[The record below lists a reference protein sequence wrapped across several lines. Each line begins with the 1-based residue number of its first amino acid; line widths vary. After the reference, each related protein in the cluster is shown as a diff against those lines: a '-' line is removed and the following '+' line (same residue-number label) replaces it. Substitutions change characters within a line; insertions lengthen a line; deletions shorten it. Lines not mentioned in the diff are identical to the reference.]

1 MATEAARGPA
11 PLSYLGGR
19 SFVDDRTLLLELF
32 CAVLAASEGDDA
44 VALHERAAALGK
56 RSRAGD
62 HGATREL
69 EELVADLPLD
79 DAQVLMRSLSRW
91 FQLINLAED
100 NERVRRLRR
109 RERAGAGAPRPGSL
123 RAAVMHL
130 AARGTTAAEL
140 REMLAG
146 AELRLVMTAHP
157 TEARRRTTVEKLARI
172 FARLRDLDEHLP
184 VPGDE
189 AAAHR
194 ALAGTIQELWGSDEV
209 RAASPTPLDEVH
221 AGLVYFAS
229 TLHRVVPELYREL
242 EAAVEEAYPGE
253 EIPVPP
259 LLTFGSWMGGDRDG
273 NPNVTPAVTA
283 EALEM
288 MRSACLHLLEAR
300 IELLAQRVSL
310 SDRLIDR
317 SPEIEAALERLAASC
332 PEEAARLE
340 RRNPEEPYRRYF
352 SLLVARVRAT
362 REDVAGGYESPAG
375 LLADLRTAENALR
388 AGQGQFIAATQLHDT
403 IRQVEVFGFHFAR
416 LDIREH
422 AERHGAAIAEILS
435 AFGLHEAYASLAP
448 AERSALLAREI
459 AQRRPLIPSD
469 LNAFSP
475 ATQEVVGTFRALSEL
490 LRGRHAGAVQ
500 SYVISGTEEPA
511 HLLEVLLLMKES
523 GLSEA
528 GGERTRLRIVPLF
541 ESEDSLAQSPETM
554 RALLELPVYR
564 SALRAV
570 GDEQEVMIGYSDSNK
585 DAGYVASG
593 WATYGAQVALAEEL
607 EHHGVAWVFF
617 HGRGGALGRG
627 GGPANRAIHAQPPG
641 TVAGR
646 MKMTEQGEVLSAKFS
661 LPEIAHRELE
671 LTASAV
677 LVSTLGPASGPEPA
691 RLARYGDV
699 MTEMARRS
707 AEVYRDL
714 VYGDPGLS
722 EFFHAATPVDE
733 ISRLQ
738 LGSRPAK
745 RKPSRDIADFRA
757 IPWVFSWTQ
766 ARIVLP
772 AWFGLGSALGAA
784 TEEHGLDLLQE
795 MEREWP
801 FFSALL
807 SNAEMACAKA
817 DLTVG
822 RRYAD
827 LVEDREVRDR
837 IWSRIEAEFGRTC
850 DALLAVTS
858 QERLLAREP
867 LLRASIDRRNPYVD
881 PMSLL
886 QVELLR
892 RARAAGDGHGEE
904 LARASFLAINGIAA
918 GMRNTG

>member
-1 MATEAARGPA
+1 VSTQAAPA

-19 SFVDDRTLLLELF
+19 TFVDDQALLRELF
-32 CAVLAASEGDDA
+32 TAVLRASEGEEA

-56 RSRAGD
+56 RGRAGD
-62 HGATREL
+62 LAAAAEL
-69 EELVADLPLD
+69 EELVARLSLS
-79 DAQVLMRSLSRW
+79 DAQVLIRSLSRW
-91 FQLINLAED
+91 FQLMNLAED

-109 RERAGAGAPRPGSL
+109 RERGLGDAPRAGSL
-123 RAAVMHL
+123 RAAVRHL
-130 AARGTTAAEL
+130 ASQGVSADEL
-140 REMLAG
+140 REMLSG

-172 FARLRDLDEHLP
+172 FARLRDLDERVP

-189 AAAHR
+189 AAARR
-194 ALAGTIQELWGSDEV
+194 AIAGTIQELWGSDEV
-209 RAASPTPLDEVH
+209 RAASPTPADEVH
-221 AGLVYFAS
+221 GGLVYFAS

-242 EAAVEEAYPGE
+242 EAAVEESYPGE
-253 EIPVPP
+253 AIAVPP

-273 NPNVTPAVTA
+273 NPNVTAGVTA
-283 EALEM
+283 SALDM
-288 MRSACLHLLEAR
+288 MRTACLHLLEAR
-300 IELLAQRVSL
+300 IEVLAQRVSL
-310 SDRLIDR
+310 SERLVGIDL
-317 SPEIEAALERLAASC
+317 SDALAALGELF
-332 PEEAARLE
+332 PEEAARALA
-340 RRNPEEPYRRYF
+340 RNPEEPFRRYF
-352 SLLVARVRAT
+352 ALVATRVRAT
-362 REDVAGGYESPAG
+362 REGDGGGYGAPAE
-375 LLADLRTAENALR
+375 LLGDLRLAQRLLRDAGAE
-388 AGQGQFIAATQLHDT
+388 FVAATQLHDT

-416 LDIREH
+416 LDVREH
-422 AERHGAAIAEILS
+422 AARHGEALAEVLS
-435 AFGLHEAYASLAP
+435 ALGVHEAYASLGS
-448 AERSALLAREI
+448 AERCALLAREI
-459 AQRRPLIPSD
+459 AERRPLIPSD
-469 LNAFSP
+469 LGAFSA
-475 ATQEVVGTFRALSEL
+475 ATQEVVETFRMLGSV

-500 SYVISGTEEPA
+500 SYVVSGTEDPA

-523 GLSEA
+523 GLAGA
-528 GGERTRLRIVPLF
+528 GGEGALLRIVPLF
-541 ESEDSLAQSPETM
+541 EAEASLSEAAATM
-554 RALLELPVYR
+554 RTLLELPVYR
-564 SALRAV
+564 AALRAV

-593 WATYGAQVALAEEL
+593 WATYRAQVALAEEL
-607 EHHGVAWVFF
+607 ERFGVRWVFF

-671 LTASAV
+671 LTGSAV
-677 LVSTLGPASGPEPA
+677 LVSTLEPPPDSS
-691 RLARYGDV
+691 RLPRWSAL

-707 AEVYRDL
+707 AAEYRSL
-714 VYGDPGLS
+714 VYGDQGLQA
-722 EFFHAATPVDE
+722 FFHAATPVGE

-738 LGSRPAK
+738 LGSRPAR
-745 RKPSRDIADFRA
+745 RKATQDIADFRA

-772 AWFGLGSALGAA
+772 AWYGLGSALAA
-784 TEEHGLDLLQE
+784 AVESHGLELVQE
-795 MEREWP
+795 MERDWP

-817 DLTVG
+817 DLAVG

-827 LVEDREVRDR
+827 LVEDRALRSR
-837 IWSRIEAEFGRTC
+837 IWGRIEAEFALTC
-850 DALLAVTS
+850 EQLLAVTG
-858 QERLLAREP
+858 QGRLLERER
-867 LLRASIDRRNPYVD
+867 LLRASIDRRNPLVD
-881 PMSLL
+881 PISLL

-892 RARAAGDGHGEE
+892 RSRAAGDGDGEE

>member
-1 MATEAARGPA
+1 
-11 PLSYLGGR
+11 
-19 SFVDDRTLLLELF
+19 
-32 CAVLAASEGDDA
+32 
-44 VALHERAAALGK
+44 
-56 RSRAGD
+56 
-62 HGATREL
+62 
-69 EELVADLPLD
+69 
-79 DAQVLMRSLSRW
+79 
-91 FQLINLAED
+91 
-100 NERVRRLRR
+100 
-109 RERAGAGAPRPGSL
+109 
-123 RAAVMHL
+123 
-130 AARGTTAAEL
+130 
-140 REMLAG
+140 
-146 AELRLVMTAHP
+146 
-157 TEARRRTTVEKLARI
+157 
-172 FARLRDLDEHLP
+172 
-184 VPGDE
+184 
-189 AAAHR
+189 
-194 ALAGTIQELWGSDEV
+194 
-209 RAASPTPLDEVH
+209 
-221 AGLVYFAS
+221 
-229 TLHRVVPELYREL
+229 
-242 EAAVEEAYPGE
+242 
-253 EIPVPP
+253 
-259 LLTFGSWMGGDRDG
+259 MGGDRDG
-273 NPNVTPAVTA
+273 NPNVTAAVTA
-283 EALEM
+283 QALDM
-288 MRSACLHLLEAR
+288 MRTACLHLLEAR

-310 SDRLIDR
+310 SDRLVDP
-317 SPEIEAALERLAASC
+317 SPELEAALQQLAARC

-340 RRNPEEPYRRYF
+340 ARNPEEPYRRYF
-352 SLLVARVRAT
+352 SGLAARMRAT
-362 REDVAGGYESPAG
+362 REGGADGYESPTE
-375 LLADLRTAENALR
+375 LLDDLRTAQRSLL
-388 AGQGQFIAATQLHDT
+388 AGQGQFVAATQLHDT

-422 AERHGAAIAEILS
+422 AGRHGAAIAEVLS
-435 AFGLHEAYASLAP
+435 ALGVHEAYESLAP
-448 AERSALLAREI
+448 AERVTLLAREI

-469 LNAFSP
+469 LSGLSDE
-475 ATQEVVGTFRALSEL
+475 TQEVVGTFRTLGEL

-523 GLSEA
+523 GLAEA
-528 GGERTRLRIVPLF
+528 GGERALLRIVPLF
-541 ESEDSLAQSPETM
+541 EAEDSLERSPETL
-554 RALLELPVYR
+554 RALLDLPVYR
-564 SALRAV
+564 TALRAV

-593 WATYGAQVALAEEL
+593 WATYRAQVALAEEL
-607 EHHGVAWVFF
+607 ERHGIAWVFF

-671 LTASAV
+671 LTGSAV
-677 LVSTLGPASGPEPA
+677 LVSTLEPASGPDPE
-691 RLARYGDV
+691 RLERYGAV
-699 MTEMARRS
+699 MTEMARNS
-707 AEVYRDL
+707 AQVYRDL
-714 VYGDPGLS
+714 VYGDPGL
-722 EFFHAATPVDE
+722 EAFFHAATPVDE

-772 AWFGLGSALGAA
+772 AWFGLGSALDAA
-784 TEEHGLDLLQE
+784 VEEHGLDLLQE
-795 MEREWP
+795 MERGWP

-817 DLTVG
+817 DLAVG

-827 LVEDREVRDR
+827 LVEDREVRER
-837 IWSRIEAEFGRTC
+837 IWSRIEAEFVRTC
-850 DALLAVTS
+850 DALLAVTG

-892 RARAAGDGHGEE
+892 RSRAAGNGDDEE

>member
-1 MATEAARGPA
+1 VSTEAALA

-19 SFVDDRTLLLELF
+19 TFVDDRALLLELF
-32 CAVLAASEGDDA
+32 TAVLDASEGERA

-56 RSRAGD
+56 RSRAGE
-62 HGATREL
+62 HAATREL
-69 EELVADLPLD
+69 EELVAALPLD
-79 DAQVLMRSLSRW
+79 AAQILMRSLSRW

-109 RERAGAGAPRPGSL
+109 RERAHADMPRAGSL
-123 RAAVMHL
+123 RAAVQHV
-130 AARGTTAAEL
+130 AERGATADEL
-140 REMLAG
+140 RAMLAG

-172 FARLRDLDEHLP
+172 FARLRDLDERAS

-189 AAAHR
+189 ATARR

-253 EIPVPP
+253 EIAVPP

-273 NPNVTPAVTA
+273 NPNVTAAVTG
-283 EALEM
+283 EALDM
-288 MRSACLHLLEAR
+288 MRTACLHLLEGR

-310 SDRLIDR
+310 SDRLVER
-317 SPEIEAALERLAASC
+317 SPELEAALAQLAVRF

-352 SLLVARVRAT
+352 SLLATRVRAT
-362 REDVAGGYESPAG
+362 REDDPQGYSCPES
-375 LLADLRTAENALR
+375 LLSDLWLAQRSLR
-388 AGQGQFIAATQLHDT
+388 EVHGEFVAATQLHDT
-403 IRQVEVFGFHFAR
+403 IRQVQVFGFHFAR

-422 AERHGAAIAEILS
+422 AGRHGAAIAEVL
-435 AFGLHEAYASLAP
+435 AALGVHEAYTSLAP

-459 AQRRPLIPSD
+459 AERRPLIPSD
-469 LNAFSP
+469 VGALSAE
-475 ATQEVVGTFRALSEL
+475 TQEVVGTFRTLGEL
-490 LRGRHAGAVQ
+490 LRGRHNGAVQ
-500 SYVISGTEEPA
+500 SYVVSGTEEPA

-523 GLSEA
+523 GLAEA
-528 GGERTRLRIVPLF
+528 GGEGAQLRIVPLF
-541 ESEDSLAQSPETM
+541 ESEASLDQAADTM
-554 RALLELPVYR
+554 RALLALPVYR

-570 GDEQEVMIGYSDSNK
+570 GDEQEAMIGYSDSNK

-593 WATYGAQVALAEEL
+593 WATYRAQIALAEEL
-607 EHHGVAWVFF
+607 ERHGVRWVFF

-646 MKMTEQGEVLSAKFS
+646 MKLTEQGEVLSAKFS

-671 LTASAV
+671 LTGSAV
-677 LVSTLGPASGPEPA
+677 LVSTLEPASGPEPE

-707 AEVYRDL
+707 AEEYRAL
-714 VYGDPGLS
+714 VYGDAGLQ

-738 LGSRPAK
+738 LGSRPA
-745 RKPSRDIADFRA
+745 RRRATRDIAGFRA

-772 AWFGLGSALGAA
+772 AWFGLGSALA
-784 TEEHGLDLLQE
+784 TAVSEHGLELLQE

-822 RRYAD
+822 RRYAE
-827 LVEDREVRDR
+827 LVDDRAVRER
-837 IWSRIEAEFGRTC
+837 IWSRIEAEFARTC
-850 DALLAVTS
+850 DALLAVTG

-892 RARAAGDGHGEE
+892 RSRAAGSGGDEE